1 MAALERTASPPKDTV
16 AFAFLIA
23 MILVA
28 AVMFGVG
35 ASGFASGAAQD
46 LLRAAGFGANAEIR
60 AELGRHK
67 ADIADIGAS
76 LDRMIGETAAL
87 GARTQDIVHGDAGQ
101 TERLATLG
109 DEVAM
114 LKAKFHALLPDDPL
128 ESLANGGTDVLT
140 LRTTLDAQAERSR
153 HEYIALNK
161 RIDYLENL
169 IAALAPP
176 DVTASVRPP
185 DVTASVR
192 PPERHKRHGAHGIQ
206 GSNLSRGN

>member
-1 MAALERTASPPKDTV
+1 MAASDTAASPPKDTV

-35 ASGFASGAAQD
+35 VSGFASGAAQD
-46 LLRAAGFGANAEIR
+46 LMRAAGFGATAEIR

-67 ADIADIGAS
+67 TDIADIGTS
-76 LDRMIGETAAL
+76 LDRMIGEAAAL
-87 GARTQDIVHGDAGQ
+87 GARTQDLVTNDAAQ
-101 TERLATLG
+101 SERLAKLG

-128 ESLANGGTDVLT
+128 ESLANGGTDALT
-140 LRTTLDAQAERSR
+140 LRTTLDAQAERNR
-153 HEYIALNK
+153 HEFIAINK

-169 IAALAPP
+169 IA
-176 DVTASVRPP
+176 TPP

-192 PPERHKRHGAHGIQ
+192 PPEKHKRHGMHG
-206 GSNLSRGN
+206 GLGANMSRGN